1 MSDLKVNV
9 DKILVCVS
17 SGPSSA
23 GVIRFAARKAESDR
37 AKLFAVYVEA
47 PRALLLPEA
56 ERNHAIDN
64 LRLEEQL
71 GAETAT
77 LTGRDIADEIMRFAG
92 QRGITRIIAG
102 KPGRSRLK
110 SIALGCPVDHLVRMG
125 GEIDVEIVSGD
136 SDEPVE
142 TPYRIRSEEFPWSD
156 YGTGFLFLALATGL
170 CFLMYRYFDLSNLI
184 MVYLLAVLVTA
195 IECGRGPAIAVSLLS
210 VLAFDFFFVP
220 PRFSFTVDDAQY
232 IVTFV
237 VMFAVALAISHL
249 TGLMRKQTQTARL
262 QERQAAAMHGLS
274 RQLAAA
280 RSVEK
285 TLRIAV
291 EYFFEIFDSHVVV
304 LLPEEDKRLKIACGD
319 PSLVFLKDVTKQLE
333 IAGKAF
339 ETGEITGWGT
349 KYSSE
354 NEVLYAPLQVADLVL
369 GVVALRPGDPERFLL
384 LDQRYLLESLIKQVA
399 LSLEVE
405 YLAENGIALQR
416 DSAGWKRVG
425 TGSDAALEG

>member
-1 MSDLKVNV
+1 MSDSKATV

-17 SGPSSA
+17 SSPSSA
-23 GVIRFAARKAESDR
+23 GVIRYAAGKAESTR

-56 ERNHAIDN
+56 ERSHAIDN
-64 LRLEEQL
+64 LRLAEQL

-77 LTGRDIADEIMRFAG
+77 LAGRNIAEETMKFAR
-92 QRGITRIIAG
+92 QRGITRIITG

-110 SIALGCPVDHLVRMG
+110 SIFPGSPVDRLVRMG
-125 GEIDVEIVSGD
+125 GEIDIEIVSGD
-136 SDEPVE
+136 SGEPVK
-142 TPYRIRSEEFPWSD
+142 TPYRIRSREFPWSD
-156 YGTGFLFLALATGL
+156 YGAGLLFLALATGL
-170 CFLMYRYFDLSNLI
+170 CFLMYPHFDLSNLI
-184 MVYLLAVLVTA
+184 MVYLLAVLLTA

-232 IVTFV
+232 IVTFI

-249 TGLMRKQTQTARL
+249 TALMRRQAQTARL

-274 RQLAAA
+274 RQLAAT

-291 EYFFEIFDSHVVV
+291 EYISEIFDSHVVV
-304 LLPEEDKRLKIACGD
+304 MLPEKDGRLKMAGGD
-319 PSLVFLKDVTKQLE
+319 PSLVLQKDVTKQLE
-333 IAGKAF
+333 IAWKAF
-339 ETGEITGWGT
+339 EAGETTGWGT
-349 KYSSE
+349 KHAAE
-354 NEVLYAPLQVADLVL
+354 NEVLYVPLQVADYIL

-384 LDQRYLLESLIKQVA
+384 PDQRYLLESLVKQVA

-405 YLAENGIALQR
+405 YLAERGVPLQGEH
-416 DSAGWKRVG
+416 AGWKVVR
-425 TGSDAALEG
+425 TGSDAALES

>member
-1 MSDLKVNV
+1 MSDSKEVM
-9 DKILVCVS
+9 DKILVCVG

-23 GVIRFAARKAESDR
+23 GVIRYAARRAEGEGS
-37 AKLFAVYVEA
+37 KLFAVYVEV
-47 PRALLLPEA
+47 PRSALLPEK
-56 ERNHAIDN
+56 ERDRVLDN
-64 LRLEEQL
+64 LRLAEQL

-77 LTGRDIADEIMRFAG
+77 LTGRDVAQEIVRFG
-92 QRGITRIIAG
+92 RLRGIRRIIAG

-110 SIALGCPVDHLVRMG
+110 SILLGSPVDRMVRIG
-125 GEIDVEIVSGD
+125 GEIDIEIVSGD
-136 SDEPVE
+136 SGEPVKR
-142 TPYRIRSEEFPWSD
+142 PYRIRSREFPWSD
-156 YGTGFLFLALATGL
+156 YGTGLLFLILSTGL
-170 CFLMYRYFDLSNLI
+170 CFLMYRHFDLSNLI

-232 IVTFV
+232 IVTFI

-249 TGLMRKQTQTARL
+249 TGLMRKQTWTARL

-280 RSVEK
+280 RGVEK

-291 EYFFEIFDSHVVV
+291 EYISEIFDSHVVV
-304 LLPEEDKRLKIACGD
+304 LLPEEGKRLKTACGD
-319 PSLVFLKDVTKQLE
+319 PSLVFLKDVTMQLE
-333 IAGKAF
+333 IARKAF
-339 ETGEITGWGT
+339 ETAETTGWGT
-349 KYSSE
+349 KYSGE

-369 GVVALRPGDPERFLL
+369 GVLALRPGDPERFLL
-384 LDQRYLLESLIKQVA
+384 PDQPYLLESLIKQVA

-405 YLAENGIALQR
+405 YLAESGIPLQR
-416 DSAGWKRVG
+416 DFAGWKRVR
-425 TGSDAALEG
+425 TGSDAALES